1 MTVQTLSADAL
12 RCVLPWEATV
22 GESPVWSGLEQR
34 LYWIDVQKQCVHRF
48 DPVSGRNRT
57 FELPEIVTSV
67 ALRASGGLVVTLE
80 KTLAMFDP
88 ATGTLERIGT
98 VEGDLPNNRFNDG
111 KCDAQGR
118 FFAGTMDAKN
128 WSAPAGHLFRL
139 DADRSITTMQ
149 SEVMCSNGCGWS
161 PDGRTMYYT
170 ESFRYA
176 VFAFDVEPRTGA
188 MSNRRP
194 FVTIE
199 GGGFPDGMTV
209 DAEGFVWCSIV
220 GLGQVRRYDADGK
233 LERVLQLPVPRATD
247 CTFGGPNLKTLFI
260 TTARETM
267 TPEQLASAPLSGSVF
282 AHDCDVV
289 GLRASS
295 FAG

>member
-1 MTVQTLSADAL
+1 
-12 RCVLPWEATV
+12 V
-22 GESPVWSGLEQR
+22 GESPLWSAAEQR
-34 LYWIDVQKQCVHRF
+34 LYWIDIPKRRVHRF
-48 DPVSGRNRT
+48 DPISGHNRT

-67 ALRASGGLVVTLE
+67 ALRASGGLVLTLE
-80 KTLAMFDP
+80 KDFATFDP
-88 ATGTLERIGT
+88 ATGNLERIGS
-98 VEGDLPNNRFNDG
+98 VEAELPNNRFNDG

-118 FFAGTMDAKN
+118 FFAGTMDARN

-139 DADRSITTMQ
+139 DADRSINTVQ
-149 SEVMCSNGCGWS
+149 SEVVCSNGCGWS

-176 VFAFDVEPRTGA
+176 VFAFDADPGTGA

-194 FVTIE
+194 FVVVDRD

-209 DAEGFVWCSIV
+209 DAEGFVWCNIV
-220 GLGQVRRYDADGK
+220 GLGQIRRYDPRGR

-267 TPEQLASAPLSGSVF
+267 TPEQLARAPLSGSVF
-282 AHDCDVV
+282 AHDCEVV
-289 GLRASS
+289 GLRTSS